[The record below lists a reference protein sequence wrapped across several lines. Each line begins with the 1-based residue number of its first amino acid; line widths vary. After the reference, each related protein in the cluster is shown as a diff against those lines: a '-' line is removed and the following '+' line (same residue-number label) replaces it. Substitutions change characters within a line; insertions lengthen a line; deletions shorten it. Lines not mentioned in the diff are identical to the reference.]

1 MKNDSKYKKAFIVE
15 AEENLQNINTALLEL
30 EKDPGIRELID
41 EMFRYA
47 HTIKGGAA
55 SVGFKDISV
64 LAHEMENLMENLRSQ
79 KLKLSSSVIDVL
91 FETLDML
98 ETLVGSAAKE
108 EKIEIEI
115 TPLINR
121 LKTLSAAGLALK
133 PEIVEEKLSKI
144 EPEKSAL
151 TKKQY
156 NIQIKVKLKDDCI
169 LKSVRAF
176 MVMRKLDEIGEVVN
190 TIPDVKDIEDEKFNQ
205 SFTVFFATKEN
216 KEKVK
221 KVVESVSEIDSVEIL
236 TVGAPSVKPSRI
248 AAVQTVRVSIER
260 LDKLMNL
267 VGELAISK
275 IRLIR
280 IGSMYEIPELTETIT
295 QLDRWITVIQDEI
308 MQSRLV
314 AVDMIFNRFP
324 RMVRDLAK
332 TENKKIDFVVEGTE
346 IEVDRTILDKI
357 TDPLIHLLRNAVS
370 HGIESAEERKKAG
383 KPESGLV
390 KLTARREKEYVVIEV
405 IDDGKGIDP
414 NQILEIAIKKGIVT
428 QEEGVTLSDKEK
440 MMLVCAPGISTS
452 KETTD
457 VSGRGVGMDV
467 VETTMKSLGGM
478 LIIDSKVGT
487 GSKVHLKLPLTLV
500 ITRGLLI
507 MVGKETFVV
516 PLANVQSIANIKAVD
531 VKTIKGQEVIS
542 FRKEVVPLIRL
553 DRVLELSLNEEPKS
567 EFNVLV
573 VEISGKR
580 AGLIVDRLLGQQEI
594 VIKSLDGYLKG
605 IKGYAGAT
613 ILGDGR
619 VAFIL
624 DVTSLVS

>member
-1 MKNDSKYKKAFIVE
+1 
-15 AEENLQNINTALLEL
+15 
-30 EKDPGIRELID
+30 
-41 EMFRYA
+41 
-47 HTIKGGAA
+47 
-55 SVGFKDISV
+55 V
-64 LAHEMENLMENLRSQ
+64 LAHEMENLMDNLRSQ
-79 KLKLSSSVIDVL
+79 KIKLSSSVIDIL

-121 LKTLSAAGLALK
+121 LKTLSATGLALK
-133 PEIVEEKLSKI
+133 PEIVEDKLSKI
-144 EPEKSAL
+144 EPEESAL

-176 MVMRKLDEIGEVVN
+176 MVLKKLSEIGEVVN

-205 SFTVFFATKEN
+205 LFTVFFATKEN
-216 KEKVK
+216 KEEVR
-221 KVVESVSEIDSVEIL
+221 KVVESVSEIDSVEIS
-236 TVGAPSVKPSRI
+236 TVGAPSAKPSRI

-275 IRLIR
+275 MRLIR
-280 IGSMYEIPELTETIT
+280 IGSIYEIPELTETIT

-332 TENKKIDFVVEGTE
+332 AENKKIDFVVEGTE

-357 TDPLIHLLRNAVS
+357 TDPLIHLLRNAVD

-383 KPESGLV
+383 KSESGLI

-405 IDDGKGIDP
+405 SDDGKGIDP
-414 NQILEIAIKKGIVT
+414 DQILDIAIKKGIVT

-440 MMLVCAPGISTS
+440 MMFIFAPGISTS

-467 VETTMKSLGGM
+467 VETTMKSLGGI
-478 LIIDSKVGT
+478 LIIDSKIGT
-487 GSKVHLKLPLTLV
+487 GSKVNLKLPLTLV

-516 PLANVQSIANIKAVD
+516 PLANVQSIANIKADD
-531 VKTIKGQEVIS
+531 VKTIEGQEVIS
-542 FRKEVVPLIRL
+542 FREEVVPLIRL

-573 VEISGKR
+573 VEIGGKR
-580 AGLIVDRLLGQQEI
+580 AGLIVDCLLGQQEI
-594 VIKSLDGYLKG
+594 VIKSLGGYLKG
-605 IKGYAGAT
+605 VKGYAGAT
-613 ILGDGR
+613 ILGDGK